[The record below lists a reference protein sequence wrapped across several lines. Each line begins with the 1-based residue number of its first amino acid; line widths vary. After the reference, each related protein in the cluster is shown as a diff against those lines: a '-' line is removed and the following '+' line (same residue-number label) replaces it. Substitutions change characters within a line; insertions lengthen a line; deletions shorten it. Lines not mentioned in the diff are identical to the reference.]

1 MYSTKILRVGKNP
14 LSGAPQLLLPP
25 PNFWES
31 AGAALQGA
39 WSHIVDQSA
48 RDRYEALVEKNV
60 IKDTVLQNA
69 TTGATLTFAL
79 FHNLQNPLFEKYK
92 FDAAEFMHT
101 VGPALENFHD
111 TLGCLKNDLP
121 TNLEQDKLKLEES
134 LKKSDEELLGMKE
147 DLTTSLLGMNQW
159 QQQATENEESPAGI
173 LSKMTTDI
181 CLDAFYYTCKLDILG
196 RDALERTT
204 DLGHSS
210 IPNHYIPG
218 SCRVNEV
225 ALLNARASEI
235 SLSNTEIDEE
245 HPEFRAS
252 EDISF
257 QNNLDVAA
265 QLDVLYEVSHTY
277 QLKAVPKNESHPI
290 DISKENNRE
299 GITSQLEDGSVNGT
313 NDESVKEGDEK
324 QTVET
329 MVYTNLAV
337 AVFEGWLHRTSNG
350 KSSLRWKV
358 AMIRDAYEFPHHQ
371 PTVITNPPSS

>member
-1 MYSTKILRVGKNP
+1 MHSTKILRVQKNP

-48 RDRYEALVEKNV
+48 RDSYERLVEKNV

-79 FHNLQNPLFEKYK
+79 FHNLKNPLFDKYK
-92 FDAAEFMHT
+92 FDAAEFMQA
-101 VGPALENFHD
+101 VSPALENFHD

-134 LKKSDEELLGMKE
+134 LEKSDEELLGMKE
-147 DLTTSLLGMNQW
+147 DLTTSLLGENRW
-159 QQQATENEESPAGI
+159 QQQANEDENSPAGI

-181 CLDAFYYTCKLDILG
+181 CFDAFYYTCKLDILG
-196 RDALERTT
+196 RDALEKTT
-204 DLGHSS
+204 DLGHSN
-210 IPNHYIPG
+210 IPNIYIPG

-225 ALLNARASEI
+225 ALLGARALEMNLSEDK
-235 SLSNTEIDEE
+235 EVDEE

-252 EDISF
+252 EDVSF
-257 QNNLDVAA
+257 QQNLDVAA

-277 QLKAVPKNESHPI
+277 RLNADLKSESQPEDLSEENDRDDSSSPLI
-290 DISKENNRE
+290 D
-299 GITSQLEDGSVNGT
+299 DGSHEN
-313 NDESVKEGDEK
+313 VKDTDGNPS
-324 QTVET
+324 VET

-337 AVFEGWLHRTSNG
+337 AVFEGWLHRTSSG
-350 KSSLRWKV
+350 KSSLRWKI

>member
-1 MYSTKILRVGKNP
+1 MHSTKILRVRKNP
-14 LSGAPQLLLPP
+14 LSGTPQLLLPP
-25 PNFWES
+25 PNLWES

-48 RDRYEALVEKNV
+48 RDKYEVLVEKNV

-92 FDAAEFMHT
+92 FDAAEFMHA

-121 TNLEQDKLKLEES
+121 ANLEQDKLKLEES

-147 DLTTSLLGMNQW
+147 DLSTSLLGMNRW
-159 QQQATENEESPAGI
+159 QQQAKEEENSPAGI
-173 LSKMTTDI
+173 LSKMTTEI
-181 CLDAFYYTCKLDILG
+181 CLDAFYYTCKLDVLG
-196 RDALERTT
+196 RDALEKTT

-235 SLSNTEIDEE
+235 GVPDDKEIDEE
-245 HPEFRAS
+245 YPEFRAS
-252 EDISF
+252 EDQSF
-257 QNNLDVAA
+257 QKNLDVAA

-277 QLKAVPKNESHPI
+277 RLIADPKGESQQTDENSGD
-290 DISKENNRE
+290 DIASRHGGES
-299 GITSQLEDGSVNGT
+299 IH
-313 NDESVKEGDEK
+313 ESVKDVDEK
-324 QTVET
+324 EKIET

-337 AVFEGWLHRTSNG
+337 AVFEGWLHRTSGG
-350 KSSLRWKV
+350 KNSLRWKI

-371 PTVITNPPSS
+371 PTVMTNPPSS